1 MNTSTHAT
9 QILLGQ
15 LAGVVAFCSV
25 IPYIVSIFRGKTK
38 PSRSSYAIWS
48 VVEIVWVTSY
58 IAAGATTTKWTGI
71 VFAISAVLI
80 FILSLKYGMGG
91 LNAFDVPCLILAGIA
106 ILVWVTTKNP
116 ILADYMST
124 LAVFIGYLPIV
135 KKAYLWPDTENT
147 LSWALYAI
155 ATILTVAALTTL
167 QPAISLRPFISM
179 TLAII
184 ITSLLLFPKWRYK
197 KELVSRLSS

>member
-1 MNTSTHAT
+1 MNIDIHTA

-15 LAGVVAFCSV
+15 LAGIVAFCSV
-25 IPYIVSIFRGKTK
+25 IPYIISIFKGKTK
-38 PSRSSYAIWS
+38 PSRASYAIWS

-91 LNAFDVPCLILAGIA
+91 LNAFDIPCLILAALA
-106 ILVWVTTKNP
+106 ILIWVTTKNP

-124 LAVFIGYLPIV
+124 LAIFLGYLPII
-135 KKAYLWPDTENT
+135 KKAYLWPETENT
-147 LSWALYAI
+147 LSWVLYAV
-155 ATILTVAALTTL
+155 ATILTVTALTTL
-167 QPAISLRPFISM
+167 QLAIALRPIISLVM
-179 TLAII
+179 ALV
-184 ITSLLLFPKWRYK
+184 ITGLLLLPRRG
-197 KELVSRLSS
+197 SRAKQP